1 MSFNCQRPL
10 EYILT
15 RISSYLFVFHETL
28 TLVQEYAIRIQMSS
42 LDLDMKL
49 VFSEDQSTEGH
60 GKDLPKLR
68 EVFYNVFS
76 LRFPVFI
83 LLTSSL

>member
-1 MSFNCQRPL
+1 
-10 EYILT
+10 
-15 RISSYLFVFHETL
+15 
-28 TLVQEYAIRIQMSS
+28 MSS
-42 LDLDMKL
+42 LDLDVKL
-49 VFSEDQSTEGH
+49 VFSEDQSSEGH